1 MMFASVVCIA
11 CYDVNRHKACQ
22 VVLMR
27 KSRLSAFLE
36 ISPYGVLLITPFTC
50 IESEVSDQ

>member
-22 VVLMR
+22 VVLSR